1 MSIKQYDPQYETNVP
16 HFNRKVVEQWVSEND
31 LGKISHWLENGRP
44 HQRLANEAVH
54 FAIYKDNP
62 NVIELVY
69 NSEWVEKEKVLE
81 YVLSKCETSI
91 FPKKD
96 GRDYF
101 PNVREW
107 SVIKTFNEIKSKGIK
122 EKTIKELIF
131 IISKTLSCDKAYN
144 FGIDYSIKTVSEYV
158 SNLSNY
164 LKNEMAVLDKY
175 YNREESKEQIQKHI
189 VSCVSYLDAIVFL
202 VKNKA
207 NVGDIFF
214 RTLVMYSNRKGFEF
228 IKPYI
233 EEVLSADSV
242 IINDHKKMGLL
253 ATELAVWKQS
263 KEVDKETFINLV
275 KLFIRSRLKEK
286 LIIKKKEVID
296 EYPKKGELY
305 DYFRVRNGV
314 VGGIERN
321 RSQRQNFRPNQNLF
335 YNDYEL
341 FIKDKVII
349 DIREYIFINHD
360 KGDSYNLIPVSK
372 EEIQESI
379 KKYESLK
386 LKM

>member
-31 LGKISHWLENGRP
+31 LEKISHWLENGRP

-69 NSEWVEKEKVLE
+69 NSEWLEKEKILE
-81 YVLSKCETSI
+81 YVLSKCETSL

-101 PNVREW
+101 PNIREW

-122 EKTIKELIF
+122 EKAVKELIF
-131 IISKTLSCDKAYN
+131 IISKTLSCDKAYD
-144 FGIDYSIKTVSEYV
+144 FGVDYSIKTVSEYI

-164 LKNEMAVLDKY
+164 LKNEMATLERY
-175 YNREESKEQIQKHI
+175 YNREESKEQIQKH
-189 VSCVSYLDAIVFL
+189 VSSCVSYLDAIVFL
-202 VKNKA
+202 IKNKA
-207 NVGDIFF
+207 NVGDVFF

-228 IKPYI
+228 INPYI
-233 EEVLSADSV
+233 EEVLSADKV
-242 IINDHKKMGLL
+242 VINDHKKMGLFV
-253 ATELAVWKQS
+253 TELAIWKQS
-263 KEVDKETFINLV
+263 KEVDEEIFINLV
-275 KLFIRSRLKEK
+275 KLFIRSGLKEK

-296 EYPKKGELY
+296 EYPRKGELY
-305 DYFRVRNGV
+305 DYFRARNGI

-335 YNDYEL
+335 YNDYES
-341 FIKDKVII
+341 FIKDKVTI
-349 DIREYIFINHD
+349 DIREYIFIDHN
-360 KGDSYNLIPVSK
+360 KGNSYKSLPVSK
-372 EEIQESI
+372 KEVQESI
-379 KKYESLK
+379 EKYESLK
-386 LKM
+386 MKM

>member
-1 MSIKQYDPQYETNVP
+1 
-16 HFNRKVVEQWVSEND
+16 
-31 LGKISHWLENGRP
+31 
-44 HQRLANEAVH
+44 
-54 FAIYKDNP
+54 
-62 NVIELVY
+62 
-69 NSEWVEKEKVLE
+69 
-81 YVLSKCETSI
+81 
-91 FPKKD
+91 
-96 GRDYF
+96 
-101 PNVREW
+101 
-107 SVIKTFNEIKSKGIK
+107 
-122 EKTIKELIF
+122 
-131 IISKTLSCDKAYN
+131 
-144 FGIDYSIKTVSEYV
+144 
-158 SNLSNY
+158 
-164 LKNEMAVLDKY
+164 
-175 YNREESKEQIQKHI
+175 
-189 VSCVSYLDAIVFL
+189 
-202 VKNKA
+202 
-207 NVGDIFF
+207 
-214 RTLVMYSNRKGFEF
+214 MYSNRKGFEF

-296 EYPKKGELY
+296 

>member
-1 MSIKQYDPQYETNVP
+1 MTEKEYDPQYETNVP
-16 HFNRKVVEQWVSEND
+16 HFNRKVVEKWVSEND
-31 LGKISHWLENGRP
+31 LEKFSHWLENGRP

-62 NVIELVY
+62 NIIELVY
-69 NSEWVEKEKVLE
+69 NSKWVEKEKILE
-81 YVLSKCETSI
+81 YVLSKCETSL

-107 SVIKTFNEIKSKGIK
+107 SVNKSFYEINSKGLK
-122 EKTIKELIF
+122 EKAIKELIF
-131 IISKTLSCDKAYN
+131 IISKTLSCDKAYD
-144 FGIDYSIKTVSEYV
+144 FGVDYSIKTVSEYV
-158 SNLSNY
+158 SNLSDY
-164 LKNEMAVLDKY
+164 LKHEMAILDKS
-175 YNREESKEQIQKHI
+175 YNREDNQDQIQKNLNLCI
-189 VSCVSYLDAIVFL
+189 SYLESVVFL

-207 NVGDIFF
+207 AVGDVFF

-233 EEVLSADSV
+233 EEVLSADNV
-242 IINDHKKMGLL
+242 VINDHKKMGLL

-263 KEVDKETFINLV
+263 KELDEEIFINLV
-275 KLFIRSRLKEK
+275 KLFIRSGLREK
-286 LIIKKKEVID
+286 IVIKKKEVID
-296 EYPKKGELY
+296 EHPKKGEFY
-305 DYFRVRNGV
+305 DYLRARNGV

-349 DIREYIFINHD
+349 DIREYLFIDHN
-360 KGDSYNLIPVSK
+360 KGDSYNPIQVSK
-372 EEIQESI
+372 KEIQESI
-379 KKYESLK
+379 KKYEDLK
-386 LKM
+386 IKM